1 MLDIVENDDAE
12 LRVLEQVR
20 GLGRELLQG
29 WAEEGAEKVERAWD
43 NRQDFRMKTFP
54 LCLSFLVRRQH
65 FVNFRSEFMGGI
77 ANEAGLSNFAEQAL
91 KALHTVA
98 RFL

>member
-1 MLDIVENDDAE
+1 MKRSLEERLREHPELRERFEKMLDIVENSQGDCVLADDAE

-43 NRQDFRMKTFP
+43 KRQDFSRK
-54 LCLSFLVRRQH
+54 
-65 FVNFRSEFMGGI
+65 EK
-77 ANEAGLSNFAEQAL
+77 
-91 KALHTVA
+91 KA
-98 RFL
+98 

>member
-1 MLDIVENDDAE
+1 MKRGLEERLREYPELRERFEKMLDLVENADGDCVLADDAE

-43 NRQDFRMKTFP
+43 NRQDFSRKEKK
-54 LCLSFLVRRQH
+54 L
-65 FVNFRSEFMGGI
+65 
-77 ANEAGLSNFAEQAL
+77 
-91 KALHTVA
+91 
-98 RFL
+98 

>member
-1 MLDIVENDDAE
+1 MKRGLEERLREHPELRERFEKMLDIVENADGDCVLADDAE

-43 NRQDFRMKTFP
+43 IRQDFSRKEKK
-54 LCLSFLVRRQH
+54 L
-65 FVNFRSEFMGGI
+65 
-77 ANEAGLSNFAEQAL
+77 
-91 KALHTVA
+91 
-98 RFL
+98 

>member
-1 MLDIVENDDAE
+1 MRAMRYRQQLPDKKSSQMKRGLEERLREHPELRERFEKMLDIVENDDAE

-43 NRQDFRMKTFP
+43 NRQDFSRKEKK
-54 LCLSFLVRRQH
+54 L
-65 FVNFRSEFMGGI
+65 
-77 ANEAGLSNFAEQAL
+77 
-91 KALHTVA
+91 
-98 RFL
+98 